1 MFGGCGSFSVIHTA
15 FVTKTFHTCSLLVCV
30 VHKTEVFVEKQLPIS
45 LPMKVLI
52 VPPISLMLGYSGG
65 VMVQVPAEEPEC
77 CGEGLPGTAEVN
89 TRLPTVQH
97 GTNERGFLE

>member
-15 FVTKTFHTCSLLVCV
+15 FVTKTFHTCSLLVC
-30 VHKTEVFVEKQLPIS
+30 EVFVEKQL
-45 LPMKVLI
+45 L